1 MVWLNNIGEVI
12 INVFSITKVR
22 KRLFALICAI
32 TFIFLFIFARLFYVQ
47 IIWGNELQEKALD
60 QWTRNIPVLAK
71 RGDILDRNGAV
82 LATTKKT
89 YSVFVRPRAV
99 TDVDNVSKTLSEIFS
114 VDYEAL
120 KNKIQTTKVSEFK
133 VVKHVEQSYVDKLAN
148 NRLNGVYF
156 AEDVTRVYPFNNLL
170 CQTLGYTSNDGNGIS
185 GLEYYYD
192 KYLSG
197 INGEI
202 LYESD
207 LTGVDIK
214 DSTPKYV
221 SAIDGL
227 NLKLTID
234 YNIQQIAESVTDEA
248 MQEYTPKSA
257 ETIVIDPNNGEI
269 LAMSIKPSF
278 NLNKVPLDD
287 LETLHKVGRNTLISD
302 CYEPGSTFKILT
314 ASANVEEFNNGN
326 ENAFSSEHIFAG
338 GRYRYVDGSKI
349 KCWSTH
355 NNGKHANETL
365 SDALNNSCNPI
376 FVDIALSL
384 QKNCFYNYLNK
395 FGYGKCT
402 GIDLT
407 GEAQGMLLPK
417 ESVKNSDLA
426 RISFGQ
432 AIACTPIQLVTAT
445 ATAING
451 GNLITPHLLKE
462 VYSNDKSVS
471 VETEIKTNSRVIS
484 NKTSETIR
492 SYLEKVVSEGSGK
505 QCFIDGYRIGGK
517 TGTAQ
522 KYVDGVISQG
532 KYVMS
537 FIGFFPADNPKYLC
551 LTIVDEPVGGTYGST
566 VAAPLAKK
574 IFEGIIKTY
583 NL

>member
-1 MVWLNNIGEVI
+1 M
-12 INVFSITKVR
+12 
-22 KRLFALICAI
+22 
-32 TFIFLFIFARLFYVQ
+32 Q

-71 RGDILDRNGAV
+71 RGDILDRNGVV

-99 TDVDNVSKTLSEIFS
+99 TDIEGVSATLSEIFS
-114 VDYEAL
+114 LDMESV
-120 KNKIQTTKVSEFK
+120 KSKIKSTKVSEFK
-133 VVKHVEQSYVDKLAN
+133 VVKHVEQRYIDELAK

-170 CQTLGYTSNDGNGIS
+170 CQTLGYTSSDGNGIS

-207 LTGVDIK
+207 LTGVDIEN
-214 DSTPKYV
+214 STPKYV

-234 YNIQQIAESVTDEA
+234 YNIQQIAEAVTDEA

-257 ETIVIDPNNGEI
+257 QTIVMNPKNGEI

-278 NLNKVPLDD
+278 NLNEVPLDD
-287 LETLHKVGRNTLISD
+287 LETLHKLGRNTLISD

-314 ASANVEEFNNGN
+314 ASANIEEYNNGN
-326 ENAFSSEHIFAG
+326 NKAFSPDYVFSN
-338 GRYRYVDGSKI
+338 GRYRYVEGYKI
-349 KCWSTH
+349 KCWSNH
-355 NNGKHANETL
+355 DNGKHANETL

-376 FVDIALSL
+376 FVDIALAL

-402 GIDLT
+402 GIDLS

-417 ESVKNSDLA
+417 ESLQNSDLA

-432 AIACTPIQLVTAT
+432 AIACTPIQLITAT

-451 GNLITPHLLKE
+451 GNYLTPHLLKE
-462 VYSNDKSVS
+462 VYSNDNSVS
-471 VETEIKTNSRVIS
+471 VKTEIKQNSEVIS
-484 NKTSETIR
+484 QKTSQTIR
-492 SYLEKVVSEGSGK
+492 EYLEKVVSEGSGK
-505 QCFIDGYRIGGK
+505 QCYIDGYRIGGK

-522 KYVDGVISQG
+522 KYIDGSISQG

-537 FIGFFPADNPKYLC
+537 FIGFFPADDPEYLC

-574 IFEGIIKTY
+574 IFEGIIKIY